1 MCDTR
6 MSSLSLSAPPPIC
19 MAQPGQSRTI
29 RFAPAADML
38 ASFLHI
44 SSADISGNFAENDPP
59 NPQQL
64 SSSADGV

>member
-19 MAQPGQSRTI
+19 MAQPGQSSTR
-29 RFAPAADML
+29 RFAPDIDML
-38 ASFLHI
+38 ASFLRI
-44 SSADISGNFAENDPP
+44 SSADISGNLAENDPP

-64 SSSADGV
+64 SSSGE